1 MTSHTLHCATART
14 SFFPPFQQ
22 QHNLLLS
29 WNEKFFN
36 FTTLFSFVEQLFAQ
50 QQHQQRLKPAHLTA
64 FTLRGFVHNW
74 CHIII
79 VKTSKLLFFVFVDYT
94 TTTTRATRIFF
105 SHFQSDA
112 HTLLRLYAQLQHTQ
126 KKHLQVL
133 FFRDVAQIIF
143 EFTLVVAGTSTTATT
158 ALEALITSKKLE
170 TQFSQGSLINDV
182 TQWHISLR
190 QQQQLEVGIFFHT
203 DLIIWSYIRHYF
215 NQLNNY

>member
-1 MTSHTLHCATART
+1 MTSHTLHCATACT
-14 SFFPPFQQ
+14 SFFLPFQQ

-74 CHIII
+74 CRIII

-112 HTLLRLYAQLQHTQ
+112 HTLLRLYAQLQHA
-126 KKHLQVL
+126 KKNISKSFSFEMLLKLSSNSLLLLPAHLQ
-133 FFRDVAQIIF
+133 
-143 EFTLVVAGTSTTATT
+143 
-158 ALEALITSKKLE
+158 
-170 TQFSQGSLINDV
+170 
-182 TQWHISLR
+182 R
-190 QQQQLEVGIFFHT
+190 QQQH
-203 DLIIWSYIRHYF
+203 SKP
-215 NQLNNY
+215 

>member
-1 MTSHTLHCATART
+1 MGILNTWELPSNLKKRQTCIFAGYYTTPKAEIIYSKVKKKLFFTAIFSSMKILLSRKESSTNDVTHTSLCHSTHIV
-14 SFFPPFQQ
+14 FFPPFQQ

-79 VKTSKLLFFVFVDYT
+79 VKTSQLFFVDYT

-112 HTLLRLYAQLQHTQ
+112 HTLLRLYAQLQHA
-126 KKHLQVL
+126 KKNISKSFSFEMLLKLSSNSLLLLPAHLQ
-133 FFRDVAQIIF
+133 
-143 EFTLVVAGTSTTATT
+143 
-158 ALEALITSKKLE
+158 
-170 TQFSQGSLINDV
+170 
-182 TQWHISLR
+182 R
-190 QQQQLEVGIFFHT
+190 QQQH
-203 DLIIWSYIRHYF
+203 SKP
-215 NQLNNY
+215 